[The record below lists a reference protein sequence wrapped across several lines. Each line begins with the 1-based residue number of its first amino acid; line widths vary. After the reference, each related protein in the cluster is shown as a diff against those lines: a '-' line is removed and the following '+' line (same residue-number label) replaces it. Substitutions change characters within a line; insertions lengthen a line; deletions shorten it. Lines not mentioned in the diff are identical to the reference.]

1 MTLTV
6 MTSCH
11 SVKAAGLEMLTVLS
25 CQVYHDCFTSTPH
38 PMDSGFVHTVTKNFV
53 AQMHAYDTRDA
64 K

>member
-1 MTLTV
+1 MYVENEDPGRERL
-6 MTSCH
+6 
-11 SVKAAGLEMLTVLS
+11 
-25 CQVYHDCFTSTPH
+25 QVYHDCFTSTPH